1 MTAQTPDSPFL
12 RPRSTFE
19 RRLAVA
25 VSAAKPQRG
34 VGVFEKPLPGGVSL
48 TAKRARARAQ
58 APSGGVLIVR
68 KNYTV
73 VPGTVIGLTP
83 TIKVGSSDVPISD
96 VPAPVLPITGTGTEH
111 VILGFFGTL
120 SKSADDEFV
129 RSVEFTAIK
138 LGVTGTAPTS
148 ADLFS
153 DGSEAGGTPQFK
165 VLLATFVDGVKT
177 LQAYDQSLW
186 FKVCDDLS
194 RTGTCQLEQ
203 TNPPP

>member
-19 RRLAVA
+19 SRLAVA

-58 APSGGVLIVR
+58 TQTPSGGVLIVR

-83 TIKVGSSDVPISD
+83 TINVGASDVPISD

-111 VILGFFGTL
+111 VIIGFFGTL
-120 SKSADDEFV
+120 SKSADGEFV

-138 LGVTGTAPTS
+138 LSVTGTAPTS

-153 DGSEAGGTPQFK
+153 GGTPQFK

-203 TNPPP
+203 TNSPP